1 VTHTKT
7 EKQLKELSRK
17 NKVYVLMLYN
27 DEVNTF
33 DHVIDSLIRV
43 CGHNREQAEQCTYL
57 VHYVGKCDV
66 KRGSRKELK
75 PLMEALGERGLTAEI
90 KE

>member
-1 VTHTKT
+1 MGHTKT
-7 EKQLKELSRK
+7 DKEVKELSRK
-17 NKVYVLMLYN
+17 SKVYSLMLYN

-33 DHVIDSLIRV
+33 DHVIDSLIRI

-66 KRGSRKELK
+66 KRGSKKELK
-75 PLMEALGERGLTAEI
+75 PLKEALEDRGLTAEI